1 MHIEP
6 IFQHSLL
13 GLRVEGSKY
22 RVSGLGFRKL
32 GVRQVSGFRIKRF
45 RDLGFRAWGLGL
57 GVLKTGDNMI
67 T

>member
-22 RVSGLGFRKL
+22 RVSGLGFREL
-32 GVRQVSGFRIKRF
+32 GVRQV
-45 RDLGFRAWGLGL
+45 LGFRVVSLGL
-57 GVLKTGDNMI
+57 KISV
-67 T
+67 